1 MQDYKGTTKVVHW
14 SSFGGIKAKKK
25 KKETQPKTQ

>member
-1 MQDYKGTTKVVHW
+1 MQDYKRTTKVVHW
-14 SSFGGIKAKKK
+14 SSSGGIKAEQK